1 MNRLTEYDPPDEY
14 ELVDRLVGA
23 VHKHLDDAFPASPG
37 TQNSRFARTDF
48 SGPPE
53 DTVVEFSPS
62 TPSRANQKAVEAID
76 AGATPRGKAPPAP
89 PSAKSKKSA
98 NKKELPQNESVTK
111 TSPTGKAVTT
121 AAPDPA
127 TVPSGLTFPPRGRA
141 DSAKSDFKTIP
152 SPTNISSLSRTEAP
166 SVKAVS
172 VRLFAF
178 LFAILVG
185 IVLGGTVFLF
195 WGQLSLFFS
204 E

>member
-23 VHKHLDDAFPASPG
+23 VHKQIDDAFPSAPG
-37 TQNSRFARTDF
+37 TPNTRFARTDF
-48 SGPPE
+48 SAPSE
-53 DTVVEFSPS
+53 DTVVEFAPA
-62 TPSRANQKAVEAID
+62 TPSRSNQKAAD
-76 AGATPRGKAPPAP
+76 GKEGNASSRDGKFLPAP
-89 PSAKSKKSA
+89 PSSKPKKSVA
-98 NKKELPQNESVTK
+98 KQGAPSASNP
-111 TSPTGKAVTT
+111 TT
-121 AAPDPA
+121 APKQKTTPSPDPA
-127 TVPSGLTFPPRGRA
+127 TVPSGLTFPPRGRGE
-141 DSAKSDFKTIP
+141 STKSDFKTIP
-152 SPTNISSLSRTEAP
+152 SPTNISSLSRVETP

-195 WGQLSLFFS
+195 WGQLSMFFA